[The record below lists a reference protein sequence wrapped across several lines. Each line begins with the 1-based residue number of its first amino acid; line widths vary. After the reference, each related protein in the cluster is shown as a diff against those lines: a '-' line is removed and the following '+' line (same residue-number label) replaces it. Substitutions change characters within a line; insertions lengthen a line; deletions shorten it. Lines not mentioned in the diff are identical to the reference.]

1 MQLQPDHQGFAC
13 GHVQLFGVEAVEGGL
28 EAAEAVEEIQPL
40 LLAPHVI
47 RLQPQRCLQLGI
59 LSRLA
64 QPYIV
69 QLAELEEIHELV
81 IGHHPG
87 LIAQRRHHAGH
98 LTADAWALVAFEHA
112 DPLVALGD
120 VKLAHVLVADDGI
133 VNAVSQVGFA
143 QVDPLVAELG
153 GGIQQRHEIARKGG
167 FAALGGGAHNL
178 LHGDFH

>member
-1 MQLQPDHQGFAC
+1 M
-13 GHVQLFGVEAVEGGL
+13 
-28 EAAEAVEEIQPL
+28 
-40 LLAPHVI
+40 I